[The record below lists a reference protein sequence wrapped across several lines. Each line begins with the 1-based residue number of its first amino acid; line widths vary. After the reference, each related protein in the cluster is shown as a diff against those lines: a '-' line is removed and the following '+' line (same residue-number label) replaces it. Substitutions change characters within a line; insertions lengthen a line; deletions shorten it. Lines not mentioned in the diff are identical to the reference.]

1 MNEILSKDMG
11 IYKDA
16 IYENIIAES
25 FIKNDKYNVSNAIKL
40 INGNIGQNNNIYTI
54 PLYMSFLI
62 GGQEWMNYYC

>member
-1 MNEILSKDMG
+1 MNEILNKDMG
-11 IYKDA
+11 LYKGA

-62 GGQEWMNYYC
+62 GGQE

>member
-1 MNEILSKDMG
+1 MNEILNKDME
-11 IYKDA
+11 IYKGA

-62 GGQEWMNYYC
+62 GGQE